1 MVPVEVERPKPKAMS
16 QKKKPHQKRM
26 WTKQVILINFLEKA
40 RKRKSNPISWSLS
53 ILAGGERSCSGNKY
67 FS

>member
-26 WTKQVILINFLEKA
+26 WTKQVIQINFLEKA
-40 RKRKSNPISWSLS
+40 QKRKSHLISWSHS
-53 ILAGGERSCSGNKY
+53 ISVGDVKSCSGNI
-67 FS
+67 F